1 VPDRERAVVNAR
13 ERAASRIVELLDSP
27 LLRALAEPARLDVIR
42 VLLARGSGDIGRV
55 AEVLPQDRSVIS
67 RHLKTLQDAGIVRSH
82 REGRHVV
89 YEIDGA
95 RFIESLEAIVREAK
109 ALAPRCC
116 PPRD

>member
-1 VPDRERAVVNAR
+1 VHPRRREID
-13 ERAASRIVELLDSP
+13 ERSI
-27 LLRALAEPARLDVIR
+27 
-42 VLLARGSGDIGRV
+42 
-55 AEVLPQDRSVIS
+55 
-67 RHLKTLQDAGIVRSH
+67 RHLATRPIT
-82 REGRHVV
+82 RHVV